1 MKVIKGTQEELQNLA
16 DSFDALARTI
26 LSGIGRTIDE
36 YGNLVNLK
44 GGVDCSTVT
53 NTFVQPVEDSVQGWY
68 LQHPDKMRGRWT
80 DEYIESLVDLIPES
94 LEIEEGFTP
103 TIEQD

>member
-16 DSFDALARTI
+16 DSFDTLARTI
-26 LSGIGRTIDE
+26 LSGMGRTIDE
-36 YGNLVNLK
+36 DGNLVNLK

-53 NTFVQPVEDSVQGWY
+53 NTFAQPVEDSAQGWY

-80 DEYIESLVDLIPES
+80 DEYIDSLVSLIQNN
-94 LEIEEGFTP
+94 LEIVEGFAP
-103 TIEQD
+103 TVEQD